1 VGLYVKRAHRA
12 GLVTWKDVEGLDDIE
27 LDRRLFP
34 PPERQEAERP
44 LPQWGTVHTEMQQP
58 GVTRY
63 LLWQEYKERE
73 PGGVEYSRFCGLYR
87 DFVGRLDLSMRQVH
101 LAGEKMFV
109 DYCGPTVTI
118 RDPGTGESRTAQIF
132 VSVLGAS
139 NFTFAEAT
147 WTQGLEDWVGSHER
161 AWKYYGGVTQEVVQD
176 NLKSGI
182 TKPCRY
188 EPSVNPTYQ
197 DLATHYGVAV
207 MPARVRKPKDKAKVE
222 TAVLVVERWILASLR
237 HRVFF
242 SLHEL
247 NRAIQELLERLNDRP
262 FRKLEGTR
270 RSRFEVLDQPALR
283 PLPSQ
288 RFEFATWAKARVNR
302 DYHVAVEG
310 HHYSVPYS
318 LVGQEL
324 DVRITE
330 HGIECL
336 DRSRRVACHQR
347 SYEVGG
353 MTTLPEHMPAAH
365 RGYAERSPEQLL
377 AWAST
382 VGDATV
388 EMVHRM
394 LDDGRHWRQG
404 FQAAE
409 GLRSLNKR
417 YGGQRLDAA
426 CLRALHIQS
435 VSFTSVKSILSN
447 GLDGLPLPDPEPSK
461 PPQPALEPEHV
472 RGAEYY
478 LTPDAAP
485 RGLEEGS
492 SC

>member
-1 VGLYVKRAHRA
+1 
-12 GLVTWKDVEGLDDIE
+12 
-27 LDRRLFP
+27 
-34 PPERQEAERP
+34 
-44 LPQWGTVHTEMQQP
+44 MQRP

-63 LLWQEYKERE
+63 LLWQEYKEQE
-73 PGGVEYSRFCGLYR
+73 PGGLEYSRFCGLYR

-101 LAGEKMFV
+101 TAGEKMFV

-118 RDPGTGESRTAQIF
+118 RDPGTGKSRTAQIF

-139 NFTFAEAT
+139 NYTFAEAT
-147 WTQGLEDWVGSHER
+147 WTQGLPDWVASHER
-161 AWKYYGGVTQEVVQD
+161 AWAYYGGVTAEVVPD

-188 EPSVNPTYQ
+188 EPSVNRTYE

-237 HRVFF
+237 HQVFF

-270 RSRFEVLDQPALR
+270 RSRFEALDQPALR

-302 DYHVAVEG
+302 DYHVPVEG

-347 SYEVGG
+347 SYEIGG
-353 MTTLPEHMPAAH
+353 TTTLPEHMPEAH

-377 AWAST
+377 AWAKA
-382 VGDATV
+382 VGDSTV
-388 EMVHRM
+388 EMVTRM

-417 YGGQRLDAA
+417 YGGERLEAA

-447 GLDGLPLPDPEPSK
+447 GLDGLPLPDSEPPTS
-461 PPQPALEPEHV
+461 PSLEAEHV

-478 LTPDAAP
+478 LAP
-485 RGLEEGS
+485 STASRGLEEGS